1 MKKSL
6 ILLSAASLLVLPFAV
21 SAIVIGNPPS
31 GGISSVE
38 QVINAILTPVW
49 QVFIGLAVIMIII
62 SGILFLTAA
71 GNAEKVTQARNA
83 FLWGIVGIV
92 VGIIAFSIVAIVRGG
107 LGA

>member
-6 ILLSAASLLVLPFAV
+6 ILLFVAGILVLPFAA

-31 GGISSVE
+31 GGINSVE
-38 QVINAILTPVW
+38 QVVNAILTPVW
-49 QVFIGLAVIMIII
+49 QVFIGIAVLMIIVA
-62 SGILFLTAA
+62 GILFLTAA
-71 GNAEKVTQARNA
+71 GDADKITTARHA

-107 LGA
+107 LGV